1 MLFVFKFLCTSVRVF
16 EWAPRVLGTP
26 YRPTPPPKRTGEDPD
41 TFPSEISQDVTYK
54 SPKRPFLRKR
64 KKKAFCTSNFLVFWC
79 SIYFLLH
86 HCWNFFIV
94 LPVFLKS
101 LGIWSRR
108 PCVCQAT
115 EEGLMKSMMSW
126 CTAVIVFLISFHSV
140 LVIRLVHN
148 QQHLTLQS
156 SGMDWENIMF
166 HHLRMISG
174 EKCSRILW

>member
-54 SPKRPFLRKR
+54 SPKK

-86 HCWNFFIV
+86 HCWIFYCSSCFF
-94 LPVFLKS
+94 KY

-126 CTAVIVFLISFHSV
+126 CTAVIVFLISFDFISFSSWHQAS
-140 LVIRLVHN
+140 
-148 QQHLTLQS
+148 QQSTAS
-156 SGMDWENIMF
+156 NIA
-166 HHLRMISG
+166 IQ
-174 EKCSRILW
+174 